1 MVSGLPTK
9 DASARDVAWSYW
21 QAEVERDVEKV
32 LAHYL
37 SDAVF
42 VPNGQRLSGHAE
54 IRTFYDES
62 CRLYPTLE
70 VEIVR
75 ESGNGDIVALEWSAA
90 VTDRSNRRIPFVGVN
105 LVTVEEGRFRE
116 VRAYFDTSVL
126 LP

>member
-1 MVSGLPTK
+1 MVAGLPTK

-21 QAEVERDVEKV
+21 QAEIDRDVEKV
-32 LAHYL
+32 LAHYH

-42 VPNGQRLSGHAE
+42 VPNGRQLTGHAE

-75 ESGNGDIVALEWSAA
+75 ESRGGNIVALEWSAA
-90 VTDRSNRRIPFVGVN
+90 VTDRSNLRIPFVGVN
-105 LVTVEEGRFRE
+105 LVTIEAGRFRE